1 MSRSILALCLVVV
14 ALAGFSQSDT
24 ALVRSRMLEQEQAW
38 NRGDLRGFMQPYWND
53 EKLMFIGSKGITYGW
68 KSTLANYERS
78 YPTKEKMGELKF
90 NILHLELL
98 APDQIY
104 VIGRWQLKRDQPVG
118 GHFSLLWRKI
128 NGSWVI
134 VSDHTS

>member
-98 APDQIY
+98 SPDQIY